1 MRALVVLLAVSSLT
15 RAWVPRTRARVDE
28 VGDATPADD
37 ARVKELKAQLAETQF
52 AYRRLQESVHEDAAL
67 NRRRGGAPAAHGSIP
82 RVAFADLT
90 DARYLEHAASGAP
103 LIVERLPSTLRNLT
117 LELLVRRCGSR
128 AVTLKER
135 QPDSPAWAEMVPV
148 EEATLD
154 AFARRPR
161 RAATSTTRRWRGSAQ
176 ALAAIEFAPPRL
188 FGGRQNWFASLPV
201 GTLHGNV
208 SVVAVALPRPAG
220 LVPASCGRDDFR
232 EIWVPLLDVV
242 VEGAKRWAVSV
253 RGDVPVLCPR
263 KSAAASSDRFRASL
277 LGAGTNAC
285 AGVGSA
291 AVYFGIVEAGEFLYI
306 PSGSP
311 HEVLNGADDNDDRP
325 ALAVSMNYVDA
336 ASAPPLAIRRCRHA
350 GALGLLLGRDAGA
363 SEASASPPRSRSGAP
378 RPNSSTSSR
387 LADPTRTP
395 PPLGSLTRD

>member
-1 MRALVVLLAVSSLT
+1 MRALVVLLAASSLT

-67 NRRRGGAPAAHGSIP
+67 NRRRGGAPAARGPIP

-117 LELLVRRCGSR
+117 LELLLRRCGSR

-154 AFARRPR
+154 AFARRPASSR
-161 RAATSTTRRWRGSAQ
+161 YLHDAPLARLCPE

-201 GTLHGNV
+201 GTLHGN
-208 SVVAVALPRPAG
+208 
-220 LVPASCGRDDFR
+220 
-232 EIWVPLLDVV
+232 
-242 VEGAKRWAVSV
+242 
-253 RGDVPVLCPR
+253 
-263 KSAAASSDRFRASL
+263 
-277 LGAGTNAC
+277 
-285 AGVGSA
+285 
-291 AVYFGIVEAGEFLYI
+291 
-306 PSGSP
+306 
-311 HEVLNGADDNDDRP
+311 
-325 ALAVSMNYVDA
+325 
-336 ASAPPLAIRRCRHA
+336 
-350 GALGLLLGRDAGA
+350 
-363 SEASASPPRSRSGAP
+363 ASASWPSLFLGRRGSSQ
-378 RPNSSTSSR
+378 RPVAVTIFERFGVGNR
-387 LADPTRTP
+387 
-395 PPLGSLTRD
+395 